1 MNRNPGIRCR
11 CGLMLSIAA
20 VLLWSAVL
28 MVCLD
33 CSSGVFDVSGNPS
46 DIGGAQEAQV
56 SDTLFVPDSVE
67 IYDIFEGGTFGD
79 SYGGLSK

>member
-1 MNRNPGIRCR
+1 
-11 CGLMLSIAA
+11 MLSIAA

-67 IYDIFEGGTFGD
+67 IYDIFEGGTYGD